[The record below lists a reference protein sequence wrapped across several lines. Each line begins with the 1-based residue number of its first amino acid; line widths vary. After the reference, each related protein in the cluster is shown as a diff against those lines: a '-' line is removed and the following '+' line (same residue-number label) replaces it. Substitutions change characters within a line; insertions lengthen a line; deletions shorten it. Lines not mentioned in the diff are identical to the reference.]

1 MPLRGEAV
9 GWGAAMLDFRILLG
23 AVLFAV
29 AFMTAVLF
37 WFDDRD
43 VSIAAL
49 PRPTVEIAAAPRIE
63 PVALPSR
70 TIVIPKPI
78 FPPSEITGSIGSAKE
93 IASPPRERP
102 RVATRKKDSE
112 EVFVNPFQLFFQFL
126 ADAKSK

>member
-1 MPLRGEAV
+1 
-9 GWGAAMLDFRILLG
+9 MLDFRILLG

-29 AFMTAVLF
+29 TFMAVVLF

-43 VSIAAL
+43 VSIAVL

-63 PVALPSR
+63 PLALPSS

-78 FPPSEITGSIGSAKE
+78 FPPSEITGSIDPSGGSVKE

-102 RVATRKKDSE
+102 RVEARKKDRE
-112 EVFVNPFQLFFQFL
+112 EIFVFPFQLFFRFL
-126 ADAKSK
+126 ADANRNREVQAT

>member
-1 MPLRGEAV
+1 
-9 GWGAAMLDFRILLG
+9 MLDFRILFG

-29 AFMTAVLF
+29 AFMAAVLF

-63 PVALPSR
+63 PAALPSR
-70 TIVIPKPI
+70 AIVIPKPI
-78 FPPSEITGSIGSAKE
+78 FPPGEVTGSIDPAGGSVKE
-93 IASPPRERP
+93 IASPQRERP
-102 RVATRKKDSE
+102 RVAARKKDSE

-126 ADAKSK
+126 ADANRNRTVPAP